1 VAAEL
6 NTERR
11 RRTNDENVLRVAI
24 RATVSSPPARKYRSA
39 AYYGIVPSTSLLDL
53 VSKFMIYRSG
63 SRKLCG
69 LDDMILSDT
78 LEEPATAHLVSIAF
92 EKSWQFVRTD
102 PVLACDEMD
111 RIRDRLGWHLESLAQ
126 NGERDVWRLANG
138 AIAELRREVWKA

>member
-1 VAAEL
+1 
-6 NTERR
+6 
-11 RRTNDENVLRVAI
+11 
-24 RATVSSPPARKYRSA
+24 
-39 AYYGIVPSTSLLDL
+39 
-53 VSKFMIYRSG
+53 
-63 SRKLCG
+63 
-69 LDDMILSDT
+69 MILSDT
-78 LEEPATAHLVSIAF
+78 LKEPATAHVVSIAF